1 MHITLL
7 HRMCHLIRI
16 NRVRLRSW
24 HTYIYMSDIKLNHIP
39 EVLVPSHESKRSCID
54 VLVYWFCL
62 FLKFGD
68 YNLYFAPTVCYFLF
82 SILTWITSYLYL
94 NHCYLFI
101 VSLVV
106 LLLVIIRLLLLWIIF
121 GILRKKLKIPEIRS
135 RISEQD
141 R

>member
-1 MHITLL
+1 MHITL

-54 VLVYWFCL
+54 VLGYRFCL

-121 GILRKKLKIPEIRS
+121 GILRKKLKISEIRS
-135 RISEQD
+135 RKLEQD